1 MRFHASHGV
10 TEQELAVGN
19 EFEVTLEVD
28 YPLELALESD
38 DLSDTLNYAE
48 LYDVVAT
55 QMAIPS
61 ALIEKVA
68 GSIINAIKIR
78 FPLVEGG
85 KITIVKLS
93 PPITGQMAGAAV
105 TVIF

>member
-19 EFEVTLEVD
+19 EFEATVEVD
-28 YPLELALESD
+28 YPLERALVSD

-48 LYDVVAT
+48 LYDVVAA

-61 ALIEKVA
+61 ALIERTA
-68 GSIINAIKIR
+68 GRIVDAIKTR

-85 KITIVKLS
+85 KVTLVKLS
-93 PPITGQMAGAAV
+93 PPITGQVAGAAV